1 MIRGLFILIFLFQ
14 NLGVSVSSQ
23 DLPVPDGFKISPLL
37 RSTHFVSDVN
47 ESLKLYRDILG
58 LEIRVDR
65 ILENKLSNNVL
76 GTKNKRVRAVVLK
89 SGDLFNGGVG
99 LFQFLDETNNVQN
112 RKEAYAKPGDAV
124 LVFITNDIFGIYE
137 KVKKENHT
145 IASEPMILFPVEGKE
160 AQDYE
165 MLFFD
170 RDGIGVNLIQRSL
183 IRRN

>member
-1 MIRGLFILIFLFQ
+1 MIRVCFIFIFLFQ
-14 NLGVSVSSQ
+14 IVGVAASSQ
-23 DLPVPDGFKISPLL
+23 ELSVPNGFKISPLL
-37 RSTHFVSDVN
+37 RSTHFVADIS

-58 LEIRVDR
+58 LEIRVDI
-65 ILENKLSNNVL
+65 ILENELANSVL

-89 SGDLFNGGVG
+89 SGDLFNGGLG
-99 LFQFLDETNNVQN
+99 LFEFLGDTGNVKERQ
-112 RKEAYAKPGDAV
+112 EAYVKPGDAV
-124 LVFITNDIFGIYE
+124 LVFITNNIFEIHE
-137 KVKKENHT
+137 KVKKGNYA

-183 IRRN
+183 IRRD

>member
-1 MIRGLFILIFLFQ
+1 MIRGLFILIVLFQ
-14 NLGVSVSSQ
+14 IAGVTVSSQ
-23 DLPVPDGFKISPLL
+23 ELSVPNGFKISPLL
-37 RSTHFVSDVN
+37 RSTHFVSDIN
-47 ESLKLYRDILG
+47 ESLKLYRDVLG
-58 LEIRVDR
+58 LEIRVDI
-65 ILENKLSNNVL
+65 ILENELANNVL

-99 LFQFLDETNNVQN
+99 LFEFLGDAGDVQE

-124 LVFITNDIFGIYE
+124 LVFITNDIFGIH
-137 KVKKENHT
+137 ENIRKDNYA
-145 IASEPMILFPVEGKE
+145 IASEPMILFPVEGKA

-183 IRRN
+183 IRQN